1 MQGTPMPMRHTMSPA
16 LLDAVPDQADDRP
29 GKSFANSVRRRNRR
43 QAEGGQYRYRPAHGR
58 QIPRKP
64 ENPFLS
70 GTPARKGEELMLR
83 ATCLT
88 RADRGNGLAGK
99 ARSHRTAIWSMIPA
113 VTYAKMKRRP
123 CRPFRHA

>member
-1 MQGTPMPMRHTMSPA
+1 
-16 LLDAVPDQADDRP
+16 
-29 GKSFANSVRRRNRR
+29 
-43 QAEGGQYRYRPAHGR
+43 
-58 QIPRKP
+58 
-64 ENPFLS
+64 
-70 GTPARKGEELMLR
+70 MLR

-123 CRPFRHA
+123 CRPFRHALLGRLWPPVHRVNFSNFCLYPEI